1 MRIFYRFSNNLNTA
15 DCLTSKFTYDSSL
28 STLARPYTNALING
42 KSKSCEYINRS
53 LINNILT
60 IAGIIALIEEMC
72 RKEQL
77 INFSGVKLVDLNY
90 ATAV

>member
-1 MRIFYRFSNNLNTA
+1 MIVLSRHSPDLTRTLLSMANQSHVSTSIEVLETTFYNYHWHNS
-15 DCLTSKFTYDSSL
+15 
-28 STLARPYTNALING
+28 
-42 KSKSCEYINRS
+42 
-53 LINNILT
+53 
-60 IAGIIALIEEMC
+60 IEEMC